1 MKAAILFSG
10 SGPIVILTSYDS
22 IEHPQLLKR
31 LANKGLAKFVAFEID
46 VDYIRGKYGSHFE
59 IVCENLHETDDLRVL
74 DFDGSHAIKLI
85 PFSMLGE
92 PIVHEPAPAGV

>member
-1 MKAAILFSG
+1 MKAAMLFSG

-31 LANKGLAKFVAFEID
+31 LASKGIAKFIGFEVD
-46 VDYIRGKYGSHFE
+46 VDFLHKKYGAHFE

-85 PFSMLGE
+85 PFSHLGQ
-92 PIVHEPAPAGV
+92 PIMHDTEPAAT